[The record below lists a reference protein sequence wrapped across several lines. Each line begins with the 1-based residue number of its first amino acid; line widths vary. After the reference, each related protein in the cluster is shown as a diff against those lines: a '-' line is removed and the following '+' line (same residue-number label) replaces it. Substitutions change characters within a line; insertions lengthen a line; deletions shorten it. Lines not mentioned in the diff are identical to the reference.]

1 MTTAI
6 DTNVIV
12 ALLDKSLSDNEQ
24 IEEALDTAATTSA
37 LVIAAPVYAELLAF
51 RGRSEAVLDMFLAN
65 TDIRVDWDVDEPA
78 WRLAGLAHRA
88 FTLHRR
94 QQKSDAPRRI
104 LTDFIIGAHALTNGY
119 SLLTLDQRH
128 YRAAFPKL
136 KLQKI

>member
-12 ALLDKSLSDNEQ
+12 ALLDKSLSDNGQ
-24 IEEALDTAATTSA
+24 IEEALETAATISV

-51 RGRSEAVLDMFLAN
+51 RGRNEAVLDLFLAN
-65 TDIRVDWDVDEPA
+65 TDIQVDWDIDEPA
-78 WRLAGLAHRA
+78 WRLAGLAHQA
-88 FTLHRR
+88 FAQRR
-94 QQKSDAPRRI
+94 RKQKADIPRRL
-104 LTDFIIGAHALTNGY
+104 LTDFIIGAHALANNY